1 MTNDDIVVVRRL
13 VARSPSATWHL
24 QTPLFVSFS
33 CDVALV
39 VLVVAVV
46 GVGDGCEWRP
56 LVRVTVV
63 VMK

>member
-1 MTNDDIVVVRRL
+1 MMNNNIVVIHCL
-13 VARSPSATWHL
+13 VARLPSATWHL

-46 GVGDGCEWRP
+46 GMGDGCEWQP
-56 LVRVTVV
+56 LVRVMVV